1 MAELRALAQDIGMD
15 APSSSAGP
23 DPNQVLEAMRNLL
36 EEAYADK
43 QLLKQ
48 SMNETN
54 RREKEARA
62 KSAAGP
68 GGGGEPPDD
77 DDADSSDSD

>member
-1 MAELRALAQDIGMD
+1 MAELRTLAQNIGMD

-23 DPNQVLEAMRNLL
+23 DPNQSIKEIN
-36 EEAYADK
+36 
-43 QLLKQ
+43 Q
-48 SMNETN
+48 
-54 RREKEARA
+54 REKEARA

-68 GGGGEPPDD
+68 DGGGEPPDD